1 MENLL
6 SLPMPPTAVFC
17 YNDMSAL
24 GALRALYGHGIKVPD
39 DISLVGFDDLAIAS
53 YTSPLL
59 TTVGQPKQ
67 QMGRMA
73 METMLKLISG
83 VDTKANIK
91 VDGELIIRESTAP
104 PKS

>member
-1 MENLL
+1 MI
-6 SLPMPPTAVFC
+6 PHAFQDFGGAV
-17 YNDMSAL
+17 
-24 GALRALYGHGIKVPD
+24 
-39 DISLVGFDDLAIAS
+39 DLAIAS

-73 METMLKLISG
+73 METMLKILSG
-83 VDTKANIK
+83 VDAKTNIK
-91 VDGELIIRESTAP
+91 VEGKLLIRESTAP

>member
-1 MENLL
+1 MEKLL
-6 SLPMPPTAVFC
+6 SLPTPPTAVFC

-24 GALRALYGHGIKVPD
+24 GALRAIYQHGIKVPD
-39 DISLVGFDDLAIAS
+39 DISIVGFDDLAIAS

-59 TTVGQPKQ
+59 TTGGQPKQ

-73 METMLKLISG
+73 MDTMLKILSG
-83 VDTKANIK
+83 VDAKTNLK
-91 VDGELIIRESTAP
+91 VSGKLIVRESTAP